1 MFYTFYDYLGVQ
13 EYQGTTLNK
22 KKGREKTFIQDE
34 N

>member
-22 KKGREKTFIQDE
+22 KKGRAKNFYTR
-34 N
+34 